1 MTKLRIE
8 QTNLFDYIEHLLV
21 NPVLDKNIRMKMEV
35 KAFVHF
41 DDDHFRK
48 LFTQLQQNPSKTAL
62 FTLCNEHIILLV
74 TDFTLEEPIHKLKKA
89 LERNCEIY
97 RKFSLD
103 YRPLLYISSLS

>member
-1 MTKLRIE
+1 MHS
-8 QTNLFDYIEHLLV
+8 YISS
-21 NPVLDKNIRMKMEV
+21 N
-35 KAFVHF
+35 
-41 DDDHFRK
+41 DDSFRK
-48 LFTQLQQNPSKTAL
+48 LFTQLQQSPSKSAL

>member
-1 MTKLRIE
+1 M
-8 QTNLFDYIEHLLV
+8 NSYIS
-21 NPVLDKNIRMKMEV
+21 N
-35 KAFVHF
+35 
-41 DDDHFRK
+41 DDDYFRK
-48 LFTQLQQNPSKTAL
+48 LFTQLQQSPSKSAL

>member
-1 MTKLRIE
+1 M
-8 QTNLFDYIEHLLV
+8 NSYIS
-21 NPVLDKNIRMKMEV
+21 N
-35 KAFVHF
+35 
-41 DDDHFRK
+41 DDDYFRK
-48 LFTQLQQNPSKTAL
+48 LFTQLQQNPSKSAL